1 MSKHRSKAARRS
13 SQCLGVDASLR
24 GKDQQIAAHPSVWA
38 SLAQSITRSRSDV
51 DAEAAHRQQALAM
64 PSAGAASAAA
74 PSAEPPGAA
83 AAAAAMQ
90 GSTAQRSGH
99 LAPPGG
105 HAEAAAAAA
114 AGGRWWQGGG
124 TIGVGLRL
132 TIERVLQLAELIGG
146 AVRRSLA
153 WRPRGA
159 TAQTLSPRRAGGGV
173 PAGAGAPSQHIPAPP
188 PAPGN
193 QVAPNATR
201 RPTP

>member
-1 MSKHRSKAARRS
+1 MTPSTNPESVGLTYESQLPSAACS
-13 SQCLGVDASLR
+13 AGVEQNVYSE
-24 GKDQQIAAHPSVWA
+24 AAHP
-38 SLAQSITRSRSDV
+38 LK
-51 DAEAAHRQQALAM
+51 ALAM
-64 PSAGAASAAA
+64 PAAGAASEKA
-74 PSAEPPGAA
+74 PSAETPGAA

-105 HAEAAAAAA
+105 HAEAAAPAA
-114 AGGRWWQGGG
+114 GRWWEGGG
-124 TIGVGLRL
+124 FIAVGLRL
-132 TIERVLQLAELIGG
+132 AGERVLQLVEAIGA

-159 TAQTLSPRRAGGGV
+159 TAETPSPRRAGGPP
-173 PAGAGAPSQHIPAPP
+173 PAAGMGRPPHIPAPP

>member
-1 MSKHRSKAARRS
+1 MSKHRSRAARRS
-13 SQCLGVDASLR
+13 SRCLGEGAPLR
-24 GKDQQIAAHPSVWA
+24 GKQQQAAANPSVWA

-51 DAEAAHRQQALAM
+51 DAEAAHRQQALAT
-64 PSAGAASAAA
+64 PAAGAASAAA
-74 PSAEPPGAA
+74 PSAEPPGTA

-99 LAPPGG
+99 QGPPGG

-146 AVRRSLA
+146 AVRRPLA
-153 WRPRGA
+153 WRPHGA
-159 TAQTLSPRRAGGGV
+159 TAQTPSPRRAGGPP
-173 PAGAGAPSQHIPAPP
+173 PAAGMGRPPHIPAPP

-193 QVAPNATR
+193 QVERSAT
-201 RPTP
+201 